1 MILLSLQG
9 VQKSFGTNEVLRD
22 ASLTLQDGERMGLVG
37 VNFDTLERQKRD
49 SYYYYQKI
57 IQHNMVD

>member
-22 ASLTLQDGERMGLVG
+22 ASLTLQDGQLISDPEIITRGFRFWKISSIRNRGISSSMG
-37 VNFDTLERQKRD
+37 T
-49 SYYYYQKI
+49 
-57 IQHNMVD
+57 